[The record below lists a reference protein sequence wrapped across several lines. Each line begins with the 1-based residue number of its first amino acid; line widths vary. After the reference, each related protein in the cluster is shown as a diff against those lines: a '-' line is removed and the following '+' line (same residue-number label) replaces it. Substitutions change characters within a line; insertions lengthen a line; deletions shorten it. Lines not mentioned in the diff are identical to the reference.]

1 LIGVVIPTLNEAE
14 TLPALLDDLRRLP
27 IALDVVVADGD
38 STDGTRAC
46 AAAAGARVVSAP
58 RGRARQL
65 NAGAREAQGDWLL
78 FLHADSRLPPAA
90 RRALLAAMVD
100 DPELRARVF
109 RFSID
114 LPAGWK
120 RFVEWGQRVREALS
134 GLSYGDQGLL
144 LRRDLFQLV
153 GGFPDIPVMED
164 VAMIR
169 RLRRR
174 VRVVPLEAAI
184 RTSGRRYRRN
194 GVLRTWL
201 EHSLLLSLYLAGVSP
216 QRLARWRRAERSTG

>member
-1 LIGVVIPTLNEAE
+1 MIGVVIPTLNEAE
-14 TLPALLDDLRRLP
+14 TLPALLDDLRR
-27 IALDVVVADGD
+27 
-38 STDGTRAC
+38 
-46 AAAAGARVVSAP
+46 
-58 RGRARQL
+58 RQL
-65 NAGAREAQGDWLL
+65 NAGAREAGGDWLL

-90 RRALLAAMVD
+90 RRALLAAVVD
-100 DPELRARVF
+100 DPELQAGVF

-134 GLSYGDQGLL
+134 GLCYGDQGLL
-144 LRRDLFQLV
+144 LRRELFQLV
-153 GGFPDIPVMED
+153 GGFPDIPIMED

-174 VRVVPLEAAI
+174 VRVVPLAAAI

-201 EHSLLLSLYLAGVSP
+201 EHVLLLLLYLAGVSP
-216 QRLARWRRAERSTG
+216 QRLARWRRAERPPPTG